1 MSSFNRIGPTWA
13 GGNYD
18 LITGVLREEW
28 GFNGFV
34 LTDYEVTS
42 YMHTRQALAAGGD
55 AKLTTVDWSG
65 FTVKNDPEYQAYG
78 RDAAHHILYTVVHS
92 AGMNGYVHGVEF
104 VPGFAYYKLI
114 VIAIDVIAAAG
125 FIVLGVFLVRKILK
139 LTKAKD

>member
-1 MSSFNRIGPTWA
+1 M
-13 GGNYD
+13 
-18 LITGVLREEW
+18 
-28 GFNGFV
+28 
-34 LTDYEVTS
+34 
-42 YMHTRQALAAGGD
+42 
-55 AKLTTVDWSG
+55 
-65 FTVKNDPEYQAYG
+65 KNDPEYQAYG